1 MSDEFA
7 DRRLTAADERKVGG
21 RLGEPQGQQTCSRW
35 CLRPVDGLQQRA
47 FARAAGS
54 GEELE
59 VAGRSGV
66 EEDGVSELRLNEAEK
81 ILGAVA
87 ERVGDI
93 AEHRT
98 GGAQCRMFLG
108 QAETRQPVD
117 GKRLCHEPGTGGAVE
132 VPARQTGDRPAL

>member
-66 EEDGVSELRLNEAEK
+66 EEDGVS
-81 ILGAVA
+81 
-87 ERVGDI
+87 
-93 AEHRT
+93 
-98 GGAQCRMFLG
+98 
-108 QAETRQPVD
+108 
-117 GKRLCHEPGTGGAVE
+117 
-132 VPARQTGDRPAL
+132 